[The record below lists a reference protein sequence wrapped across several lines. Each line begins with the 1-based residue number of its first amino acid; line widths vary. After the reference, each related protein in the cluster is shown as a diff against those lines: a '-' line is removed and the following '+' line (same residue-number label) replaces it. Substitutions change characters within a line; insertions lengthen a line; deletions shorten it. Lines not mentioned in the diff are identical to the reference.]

1 MTLAPALGPVGGTRP
16 RLVTAVRGTDGTTIH
31 DRPRPI
37 NLVTANEPI
46 QQREVDQIPHAR
58 PLPIAQ
64 AGASTSSP
72 TRTRAPAGASAREY
86 RCEGRRQCL
95 RGTRDPR
102 RAAAHPVAVGG
113 ESARTARQDPTT
125 DLEAAWRPCLFTLPR
140 RQRIKFRR
148 FCYTLLAAPTAEEFP
163 PSTVTPLFGGRQPAE
178 AMSLP
183 SRPFFD
189 R

>member
-37 NLVTANEPI
+37 NLVTASEPI

-95 RGTRDPR
+95 RGTRAPR

-113 ESARTARQDPTT
+113 GIGKNGSTRSHNGSGSSVAAMRVHATSPTT
-125 DLEAAWRPCLFTLPR
+125 DQVLEVLLHALSGAYGR
-140 RQRIKFRR
+140 RVSAEHGHASFRR
-148 FCYTLLAAPTAEEFP
+148 SATRGGDELAKAA
-163 PSTVTPLFGGRQPAE
+163 LF
-178 AMSLP
+178 
-183 SRPFFD
+183 
-189 R
+189 